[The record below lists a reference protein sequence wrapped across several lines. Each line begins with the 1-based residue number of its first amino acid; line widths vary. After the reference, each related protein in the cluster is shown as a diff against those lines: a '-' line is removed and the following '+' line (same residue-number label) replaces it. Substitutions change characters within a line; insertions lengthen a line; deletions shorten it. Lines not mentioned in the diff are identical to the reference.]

1 MCTLK
6 KMGDE
11 EICFETVLNILSSEQ
26 KNLLLVFIKE
36 LNAWNRRMNLTGLS
50 SKKRI
55 LDELV
60 ADSLMPHP
68 FLPHTGVCLDVG
80 SGGGFPAV
88 PLKICRPN
96 LKFFLLEPNSKKG
109 SFLKHIIRRCGLK
122 EIAVVRERIDTPS
135 GSLPFKAV
143 DIITSRAMAPL
154 PKLINWCT
162 PYLGP
167 GGVMIAFLGK
177 RFEKILTECEPIL
190 IKKDL
195 FIEDIKPYTIKGTK
209 SRRSL
214 LVLRKGNKQEL
225 DSRRR

>member
-1 MCTLK
+1 MR
-6 KMGDE
+6 DD
-11 EICFETVLNILSSEQ
+11 EICFQAVENLLSSEQ

-60 ADSLMPHP
+60 ADSLMPLP

-80 SGGGFPAV
+80 SGAGFPAI
-88 PLKICRPN
+88 PLKICKPN

-109 SFLKHIIRRCGLK
+109 SFLRHIIRRCGLK

-135 GSLPFKAV
+135 GPLPFKEV

-154 PKLINWCT
+154 PKLIDWCT

-167 GGVMIAFLGK
+167 DRVMIAFLGK
-177 RFEKILTECEPIL
+177 RFEEILTECKPIL
-190 IKKDL
+190 KKKDL
-195 FIEDIKPYTIKGTK
+195 FIEDIRPYTIKAAK

-214 LVLRKGNKQEL
+214 LVLRKGNKPAC
-225 DSRRR
+225 DSCRC